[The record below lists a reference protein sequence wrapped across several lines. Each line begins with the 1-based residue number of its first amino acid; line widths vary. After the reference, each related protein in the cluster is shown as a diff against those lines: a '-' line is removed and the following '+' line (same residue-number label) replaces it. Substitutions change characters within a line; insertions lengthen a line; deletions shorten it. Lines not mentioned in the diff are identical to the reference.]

1 MLIYM
6 DEINDF
12 KGLNGQLVAF
22 KEEVKDANK
31 ITFIGAPGVC
41 TPLASLFA
49 YAVRDKESHYITLTD
64 ITTSRKFELIS
75 SGMQLN
81 NNITSNPHGSDI
93 VVLLGGLA
101 MPKSKVDINKLN
113 NLIKDILNLNGQII
127 GCSFM
132 DIFAKMGWLDKIEF
146 DIIIDATLLGK
157 IKK

>member
-1 MLIYM
+1 M
-6 DEINDF
+6 EKINDF

-22 KEEVKDANK
+22 KEEVKDADK

-64 ITTSRKFELIS
+64 ITTSRRFELIS

-81 NNITSNPHGSDI
+81 DNITSNPHESDI
-93 VVLLGGLA
+93 IVLLGGLA
-101 MPKSKVDINKLN
+101 MPKSNVDIDKLN
-113 NLIKDILNLNGQII
+113 DLIKDILKDDGKII

-132 DIFAKMGWLDKIEF
+132 DIFTKKDWLNKIEF
-146 DIIIDATLLGK
+146 NTIIDATLIGTV
-157 IKK
+157 KK

>member
-12 KGLNGQLVAF
+12 KGLNGQLITF

-132 DIFAKMGWLDKIEF
+132 DIFTKNGWLDKIEF
-146 DIIIDATLLGK
+146 DTIIDATLFGK

>member
-49 YAVRDKESHYITLTD
+49 YVVRDKESHYITLTD

-101 MPKSKVDINKLN
+101 MPKSKIDINKLN